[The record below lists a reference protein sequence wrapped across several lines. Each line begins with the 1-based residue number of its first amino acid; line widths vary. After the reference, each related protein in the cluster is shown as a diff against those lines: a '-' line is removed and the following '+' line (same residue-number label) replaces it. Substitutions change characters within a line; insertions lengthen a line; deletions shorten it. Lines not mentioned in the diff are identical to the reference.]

1 MKKIKSVQYYEL
13 NNGQKFAII
22 TKGSISTLIN
32 SKKEKLMEQKNDK
45 INILIE
51 YMEKIENENIKNNKN
66 I

>member
-22 TKGSISTLIN
+22 TKDSISTLIN

-51 YMEKIENENIKNNKN
+51 YMEKIENENIKK
-66 I
+66 